1 MYTPLYRKPFIILK
15 KVYARHEAAGPKMPD
30 LNPPRVYAFLKY
42 LLPFSKIAYTRQA
55 PMMPDSSP
63 SLVYATVQKPLHH
76 LETKRMHAMRL
87 QASKYLFSVLYAYT
101 LL

>member
-42 LLPFSKIAYTRQA
+42 LLPFSKIAYTRPRSARVYA
-55 PMMPDSSP
+55 PMK
-63 SLVYATVQKPLHH
+63 KPLHY
-76 LETKRMHAMRL
+76 LEKT
-87 QASKYLFSVLYAYT
+87 YT
-101 LL
+101 HCEAAKNQHV

>member
-63 SLVYATVQKPLHH
+63 SLVYVTVQKPLHH
-76 LETKRMHAMRL
+76 LEN
-87 QASKYLFSVLYAYT
+87 SVYMP
-101 LL
+101 